1 MNQPMLTFRSSNF
14 LLRAQNPPVQSLS
27 FPEQNRSDPAALC
40 PAEINRWIAR
50 WENEGGAVAVGLSA
64 DHVTS

>member
-14 LLRAQNPPVQSLS
+14 LLQAQNPPVQRLS
-27 FPEQNRSDPAALC
+27 FAENRSNPAAFC

-50 WENEGGAVAVGLSA
+50 WENEGGAVLQEAYANNSE
-64 DHVTS
+64 